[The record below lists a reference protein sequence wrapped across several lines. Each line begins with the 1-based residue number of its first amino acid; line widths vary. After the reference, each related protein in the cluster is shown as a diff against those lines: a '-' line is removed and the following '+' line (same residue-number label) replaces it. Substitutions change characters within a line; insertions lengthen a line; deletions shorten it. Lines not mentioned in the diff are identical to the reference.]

1 MIPLV
6 VFSLPTFFY
15 CQNIDADVLATG
27 FFGKCVITY
36 SMKCIGG
43 ENTTN
48 ENNSQTSYLFHY
60 IHYKYISYEINFL
73 FFFSFKFAFY

>member
-60 IHYKYISYEINFL
+60 IFPYSCLHRCCRGHISL
-73 FFFSFKFAFY
+73 